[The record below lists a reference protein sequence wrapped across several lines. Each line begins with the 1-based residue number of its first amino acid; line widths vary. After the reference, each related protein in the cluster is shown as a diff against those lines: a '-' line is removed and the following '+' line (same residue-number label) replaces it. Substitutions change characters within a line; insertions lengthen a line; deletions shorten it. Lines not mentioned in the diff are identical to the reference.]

1 MKKIRLFI
9 AVLLS
14 LWVMAPAL
22 AAAPAKAFLFTAPWC
37 PHCQHLKKDGFI
49 EKFNEKY
56 KGKIEI
62 QNHDVTQKANNV
74 LFLAKLREHPDAS
87 DGIPALFIGDKLLQ
101 GYPNPIATQADQAAQ
116 ALLASHEQ
124 TVATPSQENTN
135 KQVSEDDRE
144 LHTQLFNQI
153 TLWTIIVAGLVDG
166 INPCAFAVIV
176 FFVSFLAA
184 YKYSRK
190 EIIVVGIAYCSSVF
204 LAYMLMGLGVF
215 HVLYAMESFHYAA
228 IAIQWGILLLCALFF
243 VLSVYDFIVYKR
255 TKKSDNMILQLS
267 KNSKNYIHKVM
278 RFFLKDKQ
286 TSLLRLL
293 AAAFVVGFVVSGV
306 EAVCTGQVYLPTIKV
321 ILKESHQYF
330 FKAALFLVI
339 YNLMFITPLVLVFA
353 LTLCGKESAVF
364 NNWLKKHLGLSKLLL
379 CAVFLGLL
387 VLLIATMF

>member
-22 AAAPAKAFLFTAPWC
+22 AAAPVKALLFTAPWC

-49 EKFNEKY
+49 EQFNEKY

-62 QNHDVTQKANNV
+62 QNYDVTQKANNV
-74 LFLAKLREHPDAS
+74 LFLAKLREHPEAS
-87 DGIPALFIGDKLLQ
+87 EGIPALFIGDKLLQ
-101 GYPNPIATQADQAAQ
+101 GYPTPIATQADQAAQ
-116 ALLASHEQ
+116 ALLAVCAQ
-124 TVATPSQENTN
+124 TVETPSQENTGE
-135 KQVSEDDRE
+135 QAQEDDRE
-144 LHTQLFNQI
+144 LHTQLFKQI

-228 IAIQWGILLLCALFF
+228 IAIQWGILILCALFF
-243 VLSVYDFIVYKR
+243 VLSAYDFIVYKR

-267 KNSKNYIHKVM
+267 KKSKNFIHKVM
-278 RFFLKDKQ
+278 RFFLKDKR

-330 FKAALFLVI
+330 FKAAVFLVI

-364 NNWLKKHLGLSKLLL
+364 NNWLKKHLGLAKLLL